1 MNITYKHHT
10 LSREMKDTLEG
21 YLVALFPG
29 AVLNIEQGKNEY
41 SISDIDDLHYLRKVN
56 DVITGLIHLSKYVS
70 EEY

>member
-1 MNITYKHHT
+1 
-10 LSREMKDTLEG
+10 MKDTLEG

-29 AVLNIEQGKNEY
+29 ATLTIERGENEY
-41 SISDIDDLHYLRKVN
+41 SISDVDDLRYLRKVN

>member
-1 MNITYKHHT
+1 MYITYKRHN
-10 LSREMKDTLEG
+10 LSREMKDTLES

-29 AVLNIEQGKNEY
+29 ATLTIEQGENEY
-41 SISDIDDLHYLRKVN
+41 RISDIDDLRYLRKVN